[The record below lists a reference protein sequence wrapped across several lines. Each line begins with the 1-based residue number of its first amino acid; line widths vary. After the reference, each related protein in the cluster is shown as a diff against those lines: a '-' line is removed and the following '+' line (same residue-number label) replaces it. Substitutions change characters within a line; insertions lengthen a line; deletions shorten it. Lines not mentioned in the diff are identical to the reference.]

1 MVSSS
6 SRPSLSRGAAIRRV
20 LPCAAAAALSL
31 ALAGCTDD
39 PVAETLHLEFYPP
52 SAEDAQPA
60 EDGAVEP
67 TETSGYV
74 RLEAEVSIHRHAV
87 PEGNALIERRLND
100 RTQALMN
107 GYDVWHLRFDRLY
120 EPLADGAEWERA
132 GRELTSYRRWAL
144 VGNPDAE
151 LQEFFANTPIRPSLA
166 VWDNERREPDDRRPP
181 ARTVSL
187 EFAFDGGTQAT
198 AGESDTVERGLR
210 GFAVDAARYHRRVAE
225 LWRYMDENPGRR
237 FECLRGL
244 FGAARGE
251 ELPESRLI
259 APARELV
266 PSTASPA
273 TAEAP
278 FATPGPPFATTN
290 PPAATAD
297 PSAGTTDSPA
307 DRPVLRDLEIE
318 LIERL
323 VEAGEPLLEIF
334 EVPEDD
340 AFTLRELSRRVFDP
354 FPAVITAVPDG
365 RVIEAVG
372 FAEAGDGWTIP
383 SLDLWRAYRTL
394 DGRFVSPDPLLF
406 LLDTEGN
413 DFGCDE
419 RDEACKDR
427 ERVFAFLERGA
438 FDARPGSSIV
448 IRRALE
454 TELQPLDVYRLVWIR
469 GGADD
474 SAGAAPVVGARP
486 NVGARA
492 FWPAAAGG
500 GQ

>member
-31 ALAGCTDD
+31 ALAGCTGD

-67 TETSGYV
+67 ADADGYV
-74 RLEAEVSIHRHAV
+74 RLEAKVSIRRHQI

-100 RTQALMN
+100 RTEALMN

-144 VGNPDAE
+144 VGDPDAE

-181 ARTVSL
+181 PQTVSL
-187 EFAFDGGTQAT
+187 ELVFDGGTQAT
-198 AGESDTVERGLR
+198 SGETGTVERGLR

-244 FGAARGE
+244 FGAARGD
-251 ELPESRLI
+251 ELQESGLI

-266 PSTASPA
+266 PSAVLPASPD
-273 TAEAP
+273 P
-278 FATPGPPFATTN
+278 PSGPSE
-290 PPAATAD
+290 
-297 PSAGTTDSPA
+297 PSAASTDSPTA
-307 DRPVLRDLEIE
+307 QPVLRDLELE

-323 VEAGEPLLEIF
+323 LEAGEPLLEIF
-334 EVPEDD
+334 EVPDDD
-340 AFTLRELSRRVFDP
+340 AFTLQELSRRVFDP
-354 FPAVITAVPDG
+354 FPGVITAVPDG
-365 RVIEAVG
+365 PVVEAVG

-383 SLDLWRAYRTL
+383 SLDLWRAFRTL

-406 LLDTEGN
+406 LLDTDGD

-419 RDEACKDR
+419 QDDACKDR

-438 FDARPGSSIV
+438 FDARPGSSIA

-454 TELQPLDVYRLVWIR
+454 TELQPLDVYRLTWTR
-469 GGADD
+469 GGTEESPGSEDAVDRI
-474 SAGAAPVVGARP
+474 AETGR
-486 NVGARA
+486 
-492 FWPAAAGG
+492 
-500 GQ
+500 

>member
-1 MVSSS
+1 M
-6 SRPSLSRGAAIRRV
+6 AAV
-20 LPCAAAAALSL
+20 
-31 ALAGCTDD
+31 LAGCTDD
-39 PVAETLHLEFYPP
+39 PVAETLHLEFFPP
-52 SAEDAQPA
+52 SAGQPEVEGDAGED
-60 EDGAVEP
+60 DVGEP
-67 TETSGYV
+67 PDIDGYV
-74 RLEAEVSIHRHAV
+74 RLEAEVEIRRHKV
-87 PEGNALIERRLND
+87 PEGNALIARRLND
-100 RTQALMN
+100 RAEALMN

-132 GRELTSYRRWAL
+132 NRELTGYRRWAL

-151 LQEFFANTPIRPSLA
+151 LQEFFANTPVRPSLA
-166 VWDNERREPDDRRPP
+166 IWDNERRLPDQRRPP
-181 ARTVSL
+181 PQTVSL

-210 GFAVDAARYHRRVAE
+210 DFAADVARYQRRVAT

-266 PSTASPA
+266 PSTTPSANPDPPAA
-273 TAEAP
+273 TAD
-278 FATPGPPFATTN
+278 PPFAPTN

-297 PSAGTTDSPA
+297 PSAA
-307 DRPVLRDLEIE
+307 QPVLRDLEIE
-318 LIERL
+318 LIER
-323 VEAGEPLLEIF
+323 VAEAGERLMEIF

-354 FPAVITAVPDG
+354 FPAVITTVPDG
-365 RVIEAVG
+365 PVIEAVG

-394 DGRFVSPDPLLF
+394 GGRFVSPDPLLF

-419 RDEACKDR
+419 QDEACKDR

-438 FDARPGSSIV
+438 FDARPGSSIM

-492 FWPAAAGG
+492 FWPAWGEAPGSSPPAEGR
-500 GQ
+500 

>member
-1 MVSSS
+1 MQRRRS
-6 SRPSLSRGAAIRRV
+6 SRRRQALPLIAGLLTATLAA
-20 LPCAAAAALSL
+20 
-31 ALAGCTDD
+31 CTDD

-52 SAEDAQPA
+52 SAENTQAA
-60 EDGAVEP
+60 EDESDP
-67 TETSGYV
+67 PPETTGFV
-74 RLEAEVSIHRHAV
+74 RLEAKVSIQRHAV
-87 PEGNALIERRLND
+87 PEGHALIERRLND
-100 RTQALMN
+100 RAEALMN

-181 ARTVSL
+181 PQTVSL
-187 EFAFDGGTQAT
+187 ELVFDGGTQAT
-198 AGESDTVERGLR
+198 AGEADTVERGLR
-210 GFAVDAARYHRRVAE
+210 GFAVDAARYHRRVAA

-237 FECLRGL
+237 FECLRAL
-244 FGAARGE
+244 FGAARGDD
-251 ELPESRLI
+251 LPESRLV
-259 APARELV
+259 APPREL
-266 PSTASPA
+266 
-273 TAEAP
+273 AP
-278 FATPGPPFATTN
+278 DTV
-290 PPAATAD
+290 PPA
-297 PSAGTTDSPA
+297 PP
-307 DRPVLRDLEIE
+307 DRPEDQPVLRDLELE

-323 VEAGEPLLEIF
+323 LEAGEPLLEIF

-354 FPAVITAVPDG
+354 FPGAITAVPDG
-365 RVIEAVG
+365 PVIEAVG
-372 FAEAGDGWTIP
+372 FAESGDGWAIP
-383 SLDLWRAYRTL
+383 SLDLWHAFRTL

-406 LLDTEGN
+406 LLDTDGN

-419 RDEACKDR
+419 QDDACKDR

-454 TELQPLDVYRLVWIR
+454 AELQPLDVYRLTWIR
-469 GGADD
+469 GGTEE
-474 SAGAAPVVGARP
+474 S
-486 NVGARA
+486 
-492 FWPAAAGG
+492 AAGDDAVDPVAETG
-500 GQ
+500 R

>member
-6 SRPSLSRGAAIRRV
+6 SPSLLRGAAIRRV
-20 LPCAAAAALSL
+20 LPCAAAAVLSL
-31 ALAGCTDD
+31 AIAGCTDD

-52 SAEDAQPA
+52 SADDPQPA
-60 EDGAVEP
+60 EGDVVEP
-67 TETSGYV
+67 TDPSGYV
-74 RLEAEVSIHRHAV
+74 RIEAKVSIHRHAV
-87 PEGNALIERRLND
+87 PEGHALIERRLND
-100 RTQALMN
+100 RTEALMN

-166 VWDNERREPDDRRPP
+166 VWDNERHLADQERPP
-181 ARTVSL
+181 PQTVSL
-187 EFAFDGGTQAT
+187 ELVFDGGTQAT
-198 AGESDTVERGLR
+198 AGETGAVERGLR

-244 FGAARGE
+244 FGAARGD
-251 ELPESRLI
+251 ELQESGLI

-266 PSTASPA
+266 PSAVLPASPD
-273 TAEAP
+273 P
-278 FATPGPPFATTN
+278 PSGPSE
-290 PPAATAD
+290 
-297 PSAGTTDSPA
+297 PSAASTDSPA
-307 DRPVLRDLEIE
+307 AQPVLRDLELE
-318 LIERL
+318 LVERL
-323 VEAGEPLLEIF
+323 LEAGEPLLEIF

-340 AFTLRELSRRVFDP
+340 AFTLQELSRRVFDP
-354 FPAVITAVPDG
+354 FPGVITAVPDG
-365 RVIEAVG
+365 PVVEAVG

-383 SLDLWRAYRTL
+383 SLDLWRAFRTL

-406 LLDTEGN
+406 LLDTDN
-413 DFGCDE
+413 DDFGCDE
-419 RDEACKDR
+419 QNDACKDR

-454 TELQPLDVYRLVWIR
+454 TELRPLDVYRLTWTR
-469 GGADD
+469 GGTEESPGSEDAIDRV
-474 SAGAAPVVGARP
+474 AETGR
-486 NVGARA
+486 
-492 FWPAAAGG
+492 
-500 GQ
+500 